1 LKLVVQ
7 RNKQPHQGF
16 NVSVES
22 DGKRD
27 VYCLINGNMS
37 THRGVVVLLSLDQD
51 SVYGLSHPSVVSR
64 ILSKGPQVLLSTKDT
79 AHKLFEHGMKASLG
93 RIKVGENQFLTSL
106 ETFYALRPDFK
117 ALRLE
122 VLAQY
127 SSPVLQVKGEKSSV
141 YITTRK
147 ILELEAECES
157 RPESYVELER
167 ISGEVVIDLNGT

>member
-1 LKLVVQ
+1 
-7 RNKQPHQGF
+7 
-16 NVSVES
+16 
-22 DGKRD
+22 
-27 VYCLINGNMS
+27 
-37 THRGVVVLLSLDQD
+37 
-51 SVYGLSHPSVVSR
+51 
-64 ILSKGPQVLLSTKDT
+64 
-79 AHKLFEHGMKASLG
+79 MKASLG

-117 ALRLE
+117 DLRLE